1 MLTATMV
8 APTIDT
14 SLMMLTE
21 PALLNQDAPLILP
34 TEPAPVI
41 VMTEETQRQRSN
53 EQNWA
58 VDFVSGV

>member
-1 MLTATMV
+1 
-8 APTIDT
+8 
-14 SLMMLTE
+14 MMLTE